1 MVFINQSN
9 PMYAM
14 NRDEGKDDVN
24 LNLELEKK
32 GEAAA
37 IALEE
42 KGQVD
47 KKKKKNNIR
56 EISLVEVFL
65 IPGTLLTCVLLSSYA
80 WIPTVAATYEVT
92 LSGCDPKSYSVQA
105 SWPDPSASYY
115 AADSYTNITANSAW
129 YFNQNPC
136 VGWVFN
142 RLKGF
147 CQWQLQK

>member
-80 WIPTVAATYEVT
+80 WIPTVAAT
-92 LSGCDPKSYSVQA
+92 L
-105 SWPDPSASYY
+105 
-115 AADSYTNITANSAW
+115 
-129 YFNQNPC
+129 
-136 VGWVFN
+136 
-142 RLKGF
+142 
-147 CQWQLQK
+147 QLMKLL